1 MRVRCNHCI
10 KIRSRE
16 APQDSKSKDH
26 DRDCMLDCS
35 GHRDQSQVTR
45 HPKDEKQKNREVK
58 HDARTFMDMMMG
70 VRCVYRIKNSKQGGA
85 TGPEVAST
93 IMVACW
99 TPEAVMVLNKGKQ
112 KIRWSNKT
120 KKKGRSLA

>member
-1 MRVRCNHCI
+1 
-10 KIRSRE
+10 
-16 APQDSKSKDH
+16 
-26 DRDCMLDCS
+26 MLDCC

-45 HPKDEKQKNREVK
+45 HPKDKKTENRKVK

-120 KKKGRSLA
+120 KKRGGA